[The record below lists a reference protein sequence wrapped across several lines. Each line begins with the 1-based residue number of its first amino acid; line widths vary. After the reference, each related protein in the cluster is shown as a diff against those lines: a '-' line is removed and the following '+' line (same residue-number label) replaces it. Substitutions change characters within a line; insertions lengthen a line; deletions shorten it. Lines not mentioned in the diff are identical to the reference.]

1 MNTAT
6 TTIDFALG
14 ESSLGQI
21 LVALSERGVCAISL
35 GDQAEPQ
42 IEHLLQ
48 KFPTAR
54 LNPDNAALKAILD
67 QVLAFVESP
76 SRNLDLTLDLRG
88 TPFQQQVWHALTAIP
103 LGSTSTYTTIANRI
117 GEPTAVRAV
126 ASACAANP
134 VALAVPCHRVITS
147 NGSLSGYRW
156 GVARKAELLRREA
169 LATRQDY

>member
-54 LNPDNAALKAILD
+54 LNPDNAALKSILD

-103 LGSTSTYTTIANRI
+103 PGSTSTYTTIANRI

-169 LATRQDY
+169 LATRQDH